1 MTMTAMWRC
10 DHRLRLQSIRGSCS
24 VGCCYLGLACVLA
37 TVAAPSRHRPQIMAA
52 SLPLGFE

>member
-24 VGCCYLGLACVLA
+24 VGCCYLGLACVLV
-37 TVAAPSRHRPQIMAA
+37 TVAAPSRQPSPDHGYIAA
-52 SLPLGFE
+52 PRL